1 VAIEAGAGVSL
12 ICKQLWAA
20 SLTVIA
26 GQSVAFQR
34 SYTAIKSEKNL
45 SPFWIL
51 SAIVFARK
59 CSSICAIRIIS

>member
-1 VAIEAGAGVSL
+1 MAIEAGAGVSL

-34 SYTAIKSEKNL
+34 SYTAIKSETKTESFLDFNCN
-45 SPFWIL
+45 SN
-51 SAIVFARK
+51 
-59 CSSICAIRIIS
+59 C